1 MRNRNGQYVLSE
13 SDKKKIEA
21 HARAIAKKAA
31 YNGAIE
37 AWFDSETGEI
47 RYMECVGSD
56 YCVSNSNSMEQICR
70 VFTPAR

>member
-1 MRNRNGQYVLSE
+1 MSNHDGHYVLSE

-47 RYMECVGSD
+47 HYMECVGSD
-56 YCVSNSNSMEQICR
+56 YCASNSNSMEQICR
-70 VFTPAR
+70 IFTPAR